1 MTSIRAGRRDVEI
14 SRPDKELFPGI
25 TKLDLAELLRAT
37 SPTRCFRWSPIGR

>member
-25 TKLDLAELLRAT
+25 TKLDLPAT
-37 SPTRCFRWSPIGR
+37 TRSSPTRCFRWSPIGR